1 MAIGEDSMIKISEYL
16 PPEGSWYRH
25 YRRQESIRKA
35 TGRLGVLIAP
45 AILLL
50 AYAVAGYIERGM

>member
-1 MAIGEDSMIKISEYL
+1 MMKISEYL

-25 YRRQESIRKA
+25 YRKQQAIRKA
-35 TGRLGVLIAP
+35 ADRLGVLIAP

>member
-1 MAIGEDSMIKISEYL
+1 MMKISEYL

-35 TGRLGVLIAP
+35 AGRLGMFLAP